1 MADILDVTQVN
12 IDVHINAAIRNIPIY
27 SGQSL
32 HFCAECGNR
41 IPENRRNAIPGCKL
55 CFECQTRIEQ
65 KSKLITK

>member
-1 MADILDVTQVN
+1 MADILDLTQVN
-12 IDVHINAAIRNIPIY
+12 IDVLTNAAISNISVY
-27 SGQSL
+27 RGQSL

-55 CFECQTRIEQ
+55 CFECQTMIEQ